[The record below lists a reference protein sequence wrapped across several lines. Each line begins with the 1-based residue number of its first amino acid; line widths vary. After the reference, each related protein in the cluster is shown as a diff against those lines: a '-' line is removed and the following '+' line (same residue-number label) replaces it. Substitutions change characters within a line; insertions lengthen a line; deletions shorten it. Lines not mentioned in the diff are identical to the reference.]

1 MRVLFLATRDWD
13 NPAAAGGDIQLWEWA
28 RFLASRGHTVTFLA
42 SRFPGARKEE
52 TLDGINVVRL
62 GGVLSLWFRTFWY
75 YVRHCRGRYD
85 VVVAE
90 GFGGSRIPR
99 FSPLY
104 VREPIITEWHQ
115 LHGALF
121 GAQYPKLLVPL
132 LNLVERLTARAHRN
146 TLVHAFTQEWHE
158 AFPTIGFKHENIF
171 VLPCTIR
178 EEWLDGTEP
187 AQVTAP
193 TLLWL
198 GKFRRYK
205 CPHDAV
211 LSTKLVA
218 EQIPEVRL
226 ILAGRHDDGKYERQL
241 KALVEHLDLEQHVEF
256 RFDIVEERKRRLL
269 KTCRALILPSA
280 VEGFGI
286 VVLEANACGT
296 PVIASSRVPGSVVQQ
311 NHNGLRYPFGDTAA
325 LARSIIAILEDDE
338 LYGRLSANSVAFAK
352 QFAWASVGARFE
364 RVLELAIAGRRGNGC
379 SISAVG
385 SQSDHHQ
392 RNHRRR

>member
-1 MRVLFLATRDWD
+1 M
-13 NPAAAGGDIQLWEWA
+13 WEWA

-52 TLDGINVVRL
+52 MLDGISVVRL
-62 GGVLSLWFRTFWY
+62 GGVLSLWFRTFWH

-121 GAQYPKLLVPL
+121 AAQYPKALVPI
-132 LNLVERLTARAHRN
+132 LNLVERLTAWVHRN
-146 TLVHAFTQEWHE
+146 TLVRAGTHEWHE
-158 AFPTIGFKHENIF
+158 AFPTIGFKQENIF
-171 VLPCTIR
+171 VVPCSIR

-193 TLLWL
+193 TVLWL

-205 CPHDAV
+205 CPHDAIW
-211 LSTKLVA
+211 STKLVA

-226 ILAGRHDDGKYERQL
+226 VLAGRHDDGKYERQL
-241 KALVEHLDLEQHVEF
+241 EALVEHLALEQNVEF
-256 RFDIVEERKRRLL
+256 LFDVTEQRKRQLL

-296 PVIASSRVPGSVVQQ
+296 PVIASNRVPESVVRQ

-325 LARSIIAILEDDE
+325 LARSIIAILRGQE
-338 LYGRLSANSVAFAK
+338 LYDQLSANSVAFAK
-352 QFAWASVGARFE
+352 QFAWGRVGAKFE
-364 RVLELAIAGRRGNGC
+364 RVLELAIAGRRDNGR
-379 SISAVG
+379 SISVV
-385 SQSDHHQ
+385 SSE
-392 RNHRRR
+392 